1 LFSLKIYFKSKST
14 LFLSGPAQL
23 PPFPQL
29 AHALTHATRSPASCD
44 RCPSGHRLRQ
54 PCTMPAGRAPHALLL
69 HMAPSRW
76 TPPPSFLLPRA
87 LSRPPPPFFSL
98 FLLFLGMPH
107 CCAAPCFPS
116 SVSTGRPGA
125 PVALRPLPPP
135 VVHLPGTRAS
145 RVGLNHHRHPHFLA
159 SSASGHPSSPFVPFE
174 PQINRLALSPSRG
187 ALLDHRRPLSPRLP
201 SASPCPPP
209 RRSVNR
215 VTPEVSPKLRAT
227 TATHAAATSMPPR
240 GQGAW

>member
-1 LFSLKIYFKSKST
+1 MPSRT
-14 LFLSGPAQL
+14 P
-23 PPFPQL
+23 L
-29 AHALTHATRSPASCD
+29 APLLRAIDARLATAFV
-44 RCPSGHRLRQ
+44 
-54 PCTMPAGRAPHALLL
+54 GRAPCQPVGPPTLSSSTRRRA
-69 HMAPSRW
+69 AG
-76 TPPPSFLLPRA
+76 PPPPLFSPSPCA
-87 LSRPPPPFFSL
+87 EPTPTPFFSL

-107 CCAAPCFPS
+107 CCAASCFPS
-116 SVSTGRPGA
+116 SASTGCPGA
-125 PVALRPLPPP
+125 AVALRPLPPP

-145 RVGLNHHRHPHFLA
+145 RVGLNNHRHPHFLA

-215 VTPEVSPKLRAT
+215 VTPEVSPELRAT